1 MSGIEVVT
9 EDDVSRESAVEV
21 EPGTGDEEYHSND
34 ELEYDAEEEDG
45 EAAGEEAA
53 AAVLAG
59 SKEPATDV
67 EAVAAAGAAPN
78 ADDIMSVLSSAKK
91 IAQQPEP
98 PRLLAGRMAINQQ
111 LNFDLTSQ
119 HTPNKDQLKRIAA
132 SAADFPN
139 LETLACRLQTMANLD
154 WDDMTE
160 KERRTRSCEQN
171 VLFNSMI
178 EGIAS
183 GRQRQTDLGRA
194 AGKLA
199 DEADERG
206 QSAAGLAAIAAASS
220 SAGTGYTGPNV
231 WDPDRDYD
239 KPRPDDPWARTTLL
253 FPNAAPAGPYGKDGT
268 HQKMYDMRKS
278 FAHSMDGVEAGP
290 NKDAMQNVIGQL
302 DHFMR
307 LAVLETQKADTR
319 RKEEASKQ
327 NHWNCQVFKN
337 LEKFDNEK
345 DDVTIN
351 TWLTS
356 TVYVLKSSIKTD
368 QWKTAILSKMSK
380 RIFNEILHIENE
392 NLERGKK
399 EWTYSDVIHYL
410 SRTYKADED
419 RETLVTKMAA
429 LTQGDNRAD
438 HFIRR
443 FNEIEREIAAA
454 SGGQNDSATSRLVL
468 FKGKLDKDLRF
479 EIARIARED
488 WQLQEWQ
495 DAAHT
500 LDPACQARRKEGK
513 KSDRALVVSNDKFQL
528 ADEVFQA
535 LGPEGRRAYLG
546 AVRTAKA
553 EDGNGGRNQHR
564 STLAAVEQVA
574 HDTKISFGAVKHNY
588 TEKEIE
594 KRFEAMTAKT
604 PPSDSDLRSLYD
616 KDFMTVKG
624 QKLPCCIRCKS
635 IGEHML
641 WQCTKTSAPRGQK
654 RKGGGGKGK
663 GKGGGKGKRKLTLN
677 AITAGAHNM
686 SAEDKI
692 AAIAAL
698 QQ

>member
-1 MSGIEVVT
+1 M
-9 EDDVSRESAVEV
+9 
-21 EPGTGDEEYHSND
+21 
-34 ELEYDAEEEDG
+34 
-45 EAAGEEAA
+45 
-53 AAVLAG
+53 
-59 SKEPATDV
+59 
-67 EAVAAAGAAPN
+67 
-78 ADDIMSVLSSAKK
+78 
-91 IAQQPEP
+91 
-98 PRLLAGRMAINQQ
+98 
-111 LNFDLTSQ
+111 
-119 HTPNKDQLKRIAA
+119 
-132 SAADFPN
+132 
-139 LETLACRLQTMANLD
+139 
-154 WDDMTE
+154 
-160 KERRTRSCEQN
+160 
-171 VLFNSMI
+171 
-178 EGIAS
+178 
-183 GRQRQTDLGRA
+183 
-194 AGKLA
+194 
-199 DEADERG
+199 
-206 QSAAGLAAIAAASS
+206 
-220 SAGTGYTGPNV
+220 
-231 WDPDRDYD
+231 
-239 KPRPDDPWARTTLL
+239 
-253 FPNAAPAGPYGKDGT
+253 
-268 HQKMYDMRKS
+268 
-278 FAHSMDGVEAGP
+278 
-290 NKDAMQNVIGQL
+290 
-302 DHFMR
+302 
-307 LAVLETQKADTR
+307 
-319 RKEEASKQ
+319 
-327 NHWNCQVFKN
+327 
-337 LEKFDNEK
+337 
-345 DDVTIN
+345 
-351 TWLTS
+351 TS

-546 AVRTAKA
+546 AVRTAKS
-553 EDGNGGRNQHR
+553 EDGNGGRNR